1 MFERYTER
9 ARRVLFFARYEA
21 SQLGSISIETEHLL
35 LGLIRE
41 GKGLTSRIFARSH
54 LSLESIRKEIE
65 GRTVFR
71 EKVST
76 SVEIPF
82 SAETKRVLQFAAEEA
97 DRLLHNYIG
106 TEHLLLGILREERS
120 VAATILMEKGMRLNT
135 VREDIVALLNEKTT
149 LTRVKETP
157 LLAEFSRDLTEA
169 AMKNQ
174 LDPLVGRHIE
184 IERVQQVLCRRTK
197 NNAVLIGEP
206 GVGKTAIVEGLAQK
220 IVYGDVPHFLADKR
234 LLALD
239 ISLIV
244 AGTKYRGQ
252 FEERLKA
259 IMKELT
265 ENPNIIVFIDE
276 LHTLVGAGSAEGSL
290 DAANILK
297 PALSR
302 GEIRCIGATTPSE
315 YRKYIEKDRSLERR
329 FQAIKVDPPNERE
342 TIEVLM
348 GVKDRY
354 ETFHHVEYTTEAIE
368 AAVYQSSRY
377 ITDRFLPDKAID
389 LVDEAGAR
397 AKLREA
403 GYSEEFGEINRSIRV
418 AVEQMETAVSEKNFE
433 KAQFYREQEVQAREN
448 LQFVREKFDV
458 KSSTRRVVVG
468 KGEIDEVV
476 SKWTGV
482 PLTSINQDEGDKLLH
497 MEDALHNRVISQDA
511 AISALSRAIRRSRAG
526 LKSPNR
532 PVGSFI
538 FLGPTGVGKT
548 ELARAIANFLFGSD
562 HALIRFDMSEY
573 MEKHSVSKLI
583 GSPPGYV
590 GHEEGGQLTEK
601 VKRNPY
607 SVVLLD
613 EVEKAHPDLFN
624 ILLQVFEDGHLTDG
638 LGNRV
643 NFKNTIII
651 MTSNIGARFIQ
662 KKASLGFQSAD
673 SGVISPQRQR
683 HGARRGEE
691 DVQPGVHQP
700 HRRDHRL
707 RGALGRRPPDHH
719 QAAREAGERQPG
731 RPPAPPRARAGSHR
745 LDHRADVQGSLV
757 RRPSAAPRD
766 PALYRGSAVRGAHP
780 RAPQGGR
787 HPGVPRCG
795 EPGVPSGRRDRE
807 RPPAGLTRLRMGGP
821 CHGYGAASARP
832 LGSLARLRSSKLM
845 AWPLP
850 GPSVR
855 AAAGRSQPPIMRV
868 FALLLVALAAAGEVR
883 AQTPPA
889 GTPVRPGPVR
899 RRRAIFP
906 RRSAARPSRRP
917 AGCPRPAPARSSTR
931 SCSASRSRAEA
942 P

>member
-41 GKGLTSRIFARSH
+41 GKGLTSRLFARSH

-82 SAETKRVLQFAAEEA
+82 STETKRVLQHAAEEA

-120 VAATILMEKGMRLNT
+120 VAASILFEKGMRLT
-135 VREDIVALLNEKTT
+135 GVREDIVQLLNEKTT

-157 LLAEFSRDLTEA
+157 LLAEFSRDLTES
-169 AMKNQ
+169 AMKNR
-174 LDPLVGRHIE
+174 LDPLVGRRVE
-184 IERVQQVLCRRTK
+184 LERVQQVLCRRTK

-206 GVGKTAIVEGLAQK
+206 GVGKTAIVEGLAQR
-220 IVYGDVPHFLADKR
+220 IACGDVPYFLGDKR
-234 LLALD
+234 MLALD

-302 GEIRCIGATTPSE
+302 GEIRCIGATTPAE

-329 FQAIKVDPPNERE
+329 FQAIRVDPPSEAE
-342 TIEVLM
+342 ALEILL

-354 ETFHHVEYTTEAIE
+354 ETFHHVAYTREAIE
-368 AAVYQSSRY
+368 AAVSQSSRY
-377 ITDRFLPDKAID
+377 ISDRFLPDKAID
-389 LVDEAGAR
+389 LVDEAGAC
-397 AKLREA
+397 AKLRDA
-403 GYSEEFGEINRSIRV
+403 GYSEEFSEINKNIRV
-418 AVEQMETAVSEKNFE
+418 AVEQMENATAQKDYER
-433 KAQFYREQEVQAREN
+433 AQFFREQEVLAREN

-458 KSSTRRVVVG
+458 RSGGHQIEVG
-468 KGEIDEVV
+468 KAEIDEVV
-476 SKWTGV
+476 SQWTGV
-482 PLTSINQDEGDKLLH
+482 PITSINQDEGAKLLQ
-497 MEDALHNRVISQDA
+497 MEEHLHRRVISQEA
-511 AISALSRAIRRSRAG
+511 AISALARAIRRSRAG
-526 LKSPNR
+526 LKSPSR
-532 PVGSFI
+532 PVGSFV

-548 ELARAIANFLFGSD
+548 ELARALANFLFGSD
-562 HALIRFDMSEY
+562 TALIRFDMSEY

-601 VKRNPY
+601 VKRHPY

-613 EVEKAHPDLFN
+613 EIEKAHPDLFN

-643 NFKNTIII
+643 DFKNAIII
-651 MTSNIGARFIQ
+651 MTSNIGARYIQ
-662 KKASLGFQSAD
+662 KQTAMGFQSPDAQE
-673 SGVISPQRQR
+673 VQRSVSDMVLGEVKRTFNPEFINRVDEIIVFEALRDDDLRKITQMLV
-683 HGARRGEE
+683 ARLNDNLVDR
-691 DVQPGVHQP
+691 
-700 HRRDHRL
+700 
-707 RGALGRRPPDHH
+707 AL
-719 QAAREAGERQPG
+719 Q
-731 RPPAPPRARAGSHR
+731 
-745 LDHRADVQGSLV
+745 VSLTAEV
-757 RRPSAAPRD
+757 VD
-766 PALYRGSAVRGAHP
+766 WIIE
-780 RAPQGGR
+780 QT
-787 HPGVPRCG
+787 C
-795 EPGVPSGRRDRE
+795 RDRS
-807 RPPAGLTRLRMGGP
+807 
-821 CHGYGAASARP
+821 YGARP
-832 LGSLARLRSSKLM
+832 L
-845 AWPLP
+845 
-850 GPSVR
+850 
-855 AAAGRSQPPIMRV
+855 
-868 FALLLVALAAAGEVR
+868 
-883 AQTPPA
+883 
-889 GTPVRPGPVR
+889 
-899 RRRAIFP
+899 RRAIQRYVEDP
-906 RRSAARPSRRP
+906 LSEELIRGQLEAGDIEVYLDAGALAYRRLGQSLEGRRL
-917 AGCPRPAPARSSTR
+917 
-931 SCSASRSRAEA
+931 ASGV
-942 P
+942 

>member
-21 SQLGSISIETEHLL
+21 TQLGSMSIETEHLL

-65 GRTVFR
+65 GRTIFR

-76 SVEIPF
+76 SVDIPF
-82 SAETKRVLQFAAEEA
+82 SADTKRVLQFAAEEA
-97 DRLLHNYIG
+97 DRLL
-106 TEHLLLGILREERS
+106 LGILREERS
-120 VAATILMEKGMRLNT
+120 VAASILYEKGMRLAS
-135 VREDIVALLNEKTT
+135 VREDIVQLLNEKTAPA
-149 LTRVKETP
+149 RPKETP
-157 LLAEFSRDLTEA
+157 LLAEFSRDLTDA

-174 LDPLVGRHIE
+174 LDPLVGRE
-184 IERVQQVLCRRTK
+184 MELERVQQVLCRRTK

-234 LLALD
+234 ILALD

-302 GEIRCIGATTPSE
+302 GEIRCIGATTPAE

-329 FQAIKVDPPNERE
+329 FQAVKVEPPTEKE
-342 TIEVLM
+342 TVQVLM
-348 GVKDRY
+348 GIKDRY
-354 ETFHHVEYTTEAIE
+354 ETFHHVEYSADAIH

-389 LVDEAGAR
+389 LIDEAGAR

-403 GYSEEFGEINRSIRV
+403 ETSSEMGEINRSIRV
-418 AVEQMETAVSEKNFE
+418 AVEQLDVAVAERNLE
-433 KAQFYREQEVQAREN
+433 KAWLYREQETQARES
-448 LQFVREKFDV
+448 LQVVRERLDV
-458 KSSTRRVVVG
+458 KSGARRPVVG
-468 KGEIDEVV
+468 KTEIDEVV

-482 PLTSINQDEGDKLLH
+482 PLTSITEDEGNKLLR
-497 MEDALHNRVISQDA
+497 MEDELHRRVVSQSK

-526 LKSPNR
+526 LKNPAR

-548 ELARAIANFLFGSD
+548 ELARALANFLFGSD

-573 MEKHSVSKLI
+573 MEKHAVSKLI

-607 SVVLLD
+607 SV
-613 EVEKAHPDLFN
+613 
-624 ILLQVFEDGHLTDG
+624 
-638 LGNRV
+638 
-643 NFKNTIII
+643 
-651 MTSNIGARFIQ
+651 
-662 KKASLGFQSAD
+662 
-673 SGVISPQRQR
+673 
-683 HGARRGEE
+683 
-691 DVQPGVHQP
+691 
-700 HRRDHRL
+700 
-707 RGALGRRPPDHH
+707 
-719 QAAREAGERQPG
+719 
-731 RPPAPPRARAGSHR
+731 
-745 LDHRADVQGSLV
+745 
-757 RRPSAAPRD
+757 
-766 PALYRGSAVRGAHP
+766 
-780 RAPQGGR
+780 
-787 HPGVPRCG
+787 
-795 EPGVPSGRRDRE
+795 
-807 RPPAGLTRLRMGGP
+807 
-821 CHGYGAASARP
+821 
-832 LGSLARLRSSKLM
+832 
-845 AWPLP
+845 
-850 GPSVR
+850 
-855 AAAGRSQPPIMRV
+855 
-868 FALLLVALAAAGEVR
+868 
-883 AQTPPA
+883 
-889 GTPVRPGPVR
+889 
-899 RRRAIFP
+899 
-906 RRSAARPSRRP
+906 
-917 AGCPRPAPARSSTR
+917 
-931 SCSASRSRAEA
+931 
-942 P
+942 

>member
-21 SQLGSISIETEHLL
+21 RQLGSISIETEHLL

-54 LSLESIRKEIE
+54 LSLENIRKEIE

-76 SVEIPF
+76 SVELPF

-120 VAATILMEKGMRLNT
+120 VAASILMEKGMRLNT
-135 VREDIVALLNEKTT
+135 VREDIVQLLNEKTT

-157 LLAEFSRDLTEA
+157 LLAEFSRDLTES
-169 AMKNQ
+169 AMKNH
-174 LDPLVGRHIE
+174 LDPLVGREHE
-184 IERVQQVLCRRTK
+184 LERVQQVLCRRTK

-234 LLALD
+234 ILALD

-265 ENPNIIVFIDE
+265 DNPNIIVFIDE

-302 GEIRCIGATTPSE
+302 GEIRCIGATTPAE

-329 FQAIKVDPPNERE
+329 FQAIKVDPPGERE
-342 TIEVLM
+342 TIEILL

-354 ETFHHVEYTTEAIE
+354 ENFHHVEYTREAID

-397 AKLREA
+397 AKLKEA
-403 GYSEEFGEINRSIRV
+403 GYSEEFGEINKSIRV
-418 AVEQMETAVSEKNFE
+418 AVEQMESAVSQKDFE
-433 KAQFYREQEVQAREN
+433 KAQFYREQEVTAREN

-458 KSSTRRVVVG
+458 KSSARKVIVG
-468 KGEIDEVV
+468 KAEIDEVV

-482 PLTSINQDEGDKLLH
+482 PMASINQDEGDKLLR
-497 MEDALHNRVISQDA
+497 MEAELHRRVISQ
-511 AISALSRAIRRSRAG
+511 
-526 LKSPNR
+526 
-532 PVGSFI
+532 
-538 FLGPTGVGKT
+538 
-548 ELARAIANFLFGSD
+548 
-562 HALIRFDMSEY
+562 Y

-613 EVEKAHPDLFN
+613 EIEKAHPDIFN

-662 KKASLGFQSAD
+662 KKASMGFQASDAGTID
-673 SGVISPQRQR
+673 KNVNEMVLGEVKRTFNPEFINRIDEIIVFDALSDDDLRRIMNLLVLQLNDNLIDRRLSIALTAEVVDWIS
-683 HGARRGEE
+683 EVTWK
-691 DVQPGVHQP
+691 DVSY
-700 HRRDHRL
+700 
-707 RGALGRRPPDHH
+707 
-719 QAAREAGERQPG
+719 GER
-731 RPPAPPRARAGSHR
+731 
-745 LDHRADVQGSLV
+745 
-757 RRPSAAPRD
+757 
-766 PALYRGSAVRGAHP
+766 
-780 RAPQGGR
+780 
-787 HPGVPRCG
+787 
-795 EPGVPSGRRDRE
+795 
-807 RPPAGLTRLRMGGP
+807 
-821 CHGYGAASARP
+821 P
-832 LGSLARLRSSKLM
+832 L
-845 AWPLP
+845 
-850 GPSVR
+850 
-855 AAAGRSQPPIMRV
+855 
-868 FALLLVALAAAGEVR
+868 
-883 AQTPPA
+883 
-889 GTPVRPGPVR
+889 
-899 RRRAIFP
+899 
-906 RRSAARPSRRP
+906 
-917 AGCPRPAPARSSTR
+917 
-931 SCSASRSRAEA
+931 
-942 P
+942 

>member
-21 SQLGSISIETEHLL
+21 SQLGSVSIETEHLL

-54 LSLESIRKEIE
+54 LSLETIRKEIE

-82 SAETKRVLQFAAEEA
+82 SAETKRVLQYAAEEA

-120 VAATILMEKGMRLNT
+120 VAATILMEKGMRLNA
-135 VREDIVALLNEKTT
+135 VREDIVQLLNEKTT

-157 LLAEFSRDLTEA
+157 LLAEFSRDLTDA
-169 AMKNQ
+169 AMKSQ
-174 LDPLVGRHIE
+174 LDPLVGRHE
-184 IERVQQVLCRRTK
+184 ELERVQQVLCRRTK

-220 IVYGDVPHFLADKR
+220 IVCGDVPHFLADKR
-234 LLALD
+234 ILALD

-259 IMKELT
+259 IMKELI

-329 FQAIKVDPPNERE
+329 FQAIKVDPPSEKE
-342 TIEVLM
+342 TIQVLM

-354 ETFHHVEYTTEAIE
+354 EQFHHVEYTTEAIE

-403 GYSEEFGEINRSIRV
+403 AYSEEFGEINKSIRV
-418 AVEQMETAVSEKNFE
+418 AVEQMETAVTAKDYQ
-433 KAQFYREQEVQAREN
+433 KAEFFREQEAVARES

-458 KSSTRRVVVG
+458 KTSTRRVVVG
-468 KGEIDEVV
+468 KGDIDEVV
-476 SKWTGV
+476 AKWTGV
-482 PLTSINQDEGDKLLH
+482 PIASLNQDESAKLLH
-497 MEDALHNRVISQDA
+497 MEDELHKRVISQER

-526 LKSPNR
+526 LKAPTR
-532 PVGSFI
+532 PVGSFV

-548 ELARAIANFLFGSD
+548 ELARGLANFLFGSD
-562 HALIRFDMSEY
+562 SALIRFDMSEY

-601 VKRNPY
+601 VKRKPY

-613 EVEKAHPDLFN
+613 EIEKAHPDLFN

-662 KKASLGFQSAD
+662 KKASMGFQSQD
-673 SGVISPQRQR
+673 
-683 HGARRGEE
+683 
-691 DVQPGVHQP
+691 
-700 HRRDHRL
+700 
-707 RGALGRRPPDHH
+707 
-719 QAAREAGERQPG
+719 
-731 RPPAPPRARAGSHR
+731 
-745 LDHRADVQGSLV
+745 
-757 RRPSAAPRD
+757 
-766 PALYRGSAVRGAHP
+766 
-780 RAPQGGR
+780 
-787 HPGVPRCG
+787 
-795 EPGVPSGRRDRE
+795 
-807 RPPAGLTRLRMGGP
+807 PAGLNKSVSDMVLGEVKRTFNPEFINRIDEIIVFDPLSDDDLRKITHLLVDQLNENLMDRRLEVSLAPEVVDWVIDVTCKDRS
-821 CHGYGAASARP
+821 YGARP
-832 LGSLARLRSSKLM
+832 L
-845 AWPLP
+845 
-850 GPSVR
+850 
-855 AAAGRSQPPIMRV
+855 
-868 FALLLVALAAAGEVR
+868 
-883 AQTPPA
+883 
-889 GTPVRPGPVR
+889 
-899 RRRAIFP
+899 RRAIQRYVEDP
-906 RRSAARPSRRP
+906 LSEELIRGQLREGTIEVYLEGGQLAWRH
-917 AGCPRPAPARSSTR
+917 AGQTGPGHLLATGV
-931 SCSASRSRAEA
+931 
-942 P
+942 